1 MQSATASAA
10 TLVAQVATIRGY
22 AILKMNGV
30 LHVAK
35 RTNLGEYR
43 SPLGTVVTD
52 GVLALVA
59 DAPVQGVAA
68 EIEVAER
75 TRSAIAEWERAFAAT

>member
-10 TLVAQVATIRGY
+10 TLVVQVATIRGY

-35 RTNLGEYR
+35 RTALGEYR
-43 SPLGTVVTD
+43 SPIGIVMSD

-59 DAPVQGVAA
+59 DAPVHGAAA
-68 EIEVAER
+68 EIEVADR
-75 TRSAIAEWERAFAAT
+75 TRSAIAEWAREFAAA